1 MLDLLWEGLVPD
13 KVKGWACVGYVII
26 LFIAIIGFGLI
37 SSLKNQE
44 KDSQE
49 RGKETDSGN
58 EASS

>member
-1 MLDLLWEGLVPD
+1 MD
-13 KVKGWACVGYVII
+13 YVII

-49 RGKETDSGN
+49 RGKETDSDD